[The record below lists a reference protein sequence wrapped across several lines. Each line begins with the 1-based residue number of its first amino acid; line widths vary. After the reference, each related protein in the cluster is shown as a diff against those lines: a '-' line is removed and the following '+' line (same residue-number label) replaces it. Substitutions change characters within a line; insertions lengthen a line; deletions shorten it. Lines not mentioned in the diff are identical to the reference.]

1 MMMSSV
7 MENFQHLTQDCP
19 NAEGHLLVAL
29 PGQPLDRFEVTE
41 VIRQGTSLVLQCQPV
56 EKENDSEP
64 PSPRDDSDNVFI
76 TDGDA
81 EPLSLHDLRRFYE
94 DLR

>member
-1 MMMSSV
+1 M
-7 MENFQHLTQDCP
+7 
-19 NAEGHLLVAL
+19 
-29 PGQPLDRFEVTE
+29 
-41 VIRQGTSLVLQCQPV
+41 IRQGTSLVLMPTV

-64 PSPRDDSDNVFI
+64 PSPWDDSDNVLI

>member
-1 MMMSSV
+1 MMIPTI
-7 MENFQHLTQDCP
+7 MEVLNVDRHLV
-19 NAEGHLLVAL
+19 VAL
-29 PGQPLDRFEVTE
+29 PGQTQDHFEVTE
-41 VIRQGTSLVLQCQPV
+41 MMQQGTSLILQYQPV
-56 EKENDSEP
+56 KNG
-64 PSPRDDSDNVFI
+64 DDPEHLPHQDHTDRVFI